1 MQDLWEYLKGTDKP
15 IFLYGTGN
23 GADKILDELSRLDIK
38 VEGVFASDGFVRNR
52 TFRGFPVQSYSAVK
66 ERYKDIIV
74 LVAFGSSLLDVIEN
88 IKKIAATDE
97 LYAPDVPVIPDGT
110 IFNLEY
116 AKTHREKIEK
126 AYSYMA
132 DEISRKTFENTVMY
146 KLTGKIDY
154 LFDCEM
160 PQSEI
165 FDKLELKGIE
175 TFIDLGAYN
184 GDTAIEFAEINED
197 YKKIIAVEPDKKN
210 FRKLS
215 ANTENLENIMLVNAA
230 VGKENGKTLFKMS
243 GGRNSA
249 IALGGT
255 EIDMVCVDSF
265 EAPRSTYIKFD
276 VEGGEE
282 NAISGAAKT
291 IKKGVQAMNIAA
303 YHKNSDIFLIP
314 ILVKAIN
321 PDYNVF
327 MRHHRYIPA
336 WDTNFYFLEKGDKN
350 E

>member
-1 MQDLWEYLKGTDKP
+1 MYDLWGYLKKAEKP

-23 GADKILDELSRLDIK
+23 GADKILDELISLGIGVK
-38 VEGVFASDGFVRNR
+38 GVFASDGFVRNR
-52 TFRGFPVQSYSAVK
+52 AFRGFPVQSYSAVK
-66 ERYKDIIV
+66 EKYKDIIV
-74 LVAFGSSLLDVIEN
+74 LVAFGSSLQNVIEN

-110 IFNLEY
+110 IFNLNYVRE
-116 AKTHREKIEK
+116 HRKELET
-126 AYSYMA
+126 AYSYLC
-132 DEISRKTFENTVMY
+132 DEMSRKTFEDIVMY

-154 LFDCEM
+154 LFDCEI

-165 FDKLELKGIE
+165 FKNIGVGECG
-175 TFIDLGAYN
+175 TFVDLGAYN
-184 GDTAIEFAEINED
+184 GDTVLEFAKINEN

-210 FRKLS
+210 FRKLTV
-215 ANTENLENIMLVNAA
+215 NTENLENITRIQAA
-230 VGKENGKTLFKMS
+230 VGKENGKISFKMS

-249 IALGGT
+249 IYIGNT
-255 EIDMVCVDSF
+255 EIDMVCVDSLIA
-265 EAPRSTYIKFD
+265 ENNAYIKFD

-282 NAISGAAKT
+282 NAILGCEKT
-291 IKKGVQAMNIAA
+291 IKNHIPTMNIAA

-314 ILVKAIN
+314 ILVKTLN

-327 MRHHRYIPA
+327 MRHHPYIPA
-336 WDTNFYFLEKGDKN
+336 WDTNFYFLGKSDKN